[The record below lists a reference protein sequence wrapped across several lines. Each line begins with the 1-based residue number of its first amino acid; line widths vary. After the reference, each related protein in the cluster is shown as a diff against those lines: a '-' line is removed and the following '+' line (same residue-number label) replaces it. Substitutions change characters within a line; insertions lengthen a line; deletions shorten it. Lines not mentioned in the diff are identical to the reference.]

1 MSSGRVER
9 VLRSIGFKLTAWY
22 VAVFFL
28 SLASVAAVGEYFMA
42 RAVSSNEETRV
53 AARLQEYRVELES
66 GGIEGLSQAV
76 LARSGSDERDV
87 VVVSRDGRAVYESEP
102 AASKTVSRG
111 MGWRVAVTT
120 VTGDLELRIG
130 RVDTRERELLRQVRR
145 AAMTALAAALL
156 LGVVGGGVLTRRAL
170 RPVAQLTEVTESI
183 VRSGDLDAR
192 VPTRGT
198 GDDLDELATLFN
210 RMLARNE
217 ALVTGMRQALDNVAH
232 DLRTPLTR
240 VRASAELALKSP
252 EDAAAL
258 REAVADCVE
267 ESDRLLSMLR
277 TLMDVSAAETGVMH
291 LERAPVQLDHVAREV
306 VETYELVADEKGV
319 RIVSSLEPA
328 SVIGDA
334 VRLRQLVANLVD
346 NAVKYT
352 DASGLVEIRTRVTEG
367 YAEIEVRDS
376 GVGIPAED
384 LPHIYERLYRGD
396 RSRSQPGLG
405 LGLSFV
411 KAISEAHGGAVSVAS
426 APDHGSTFTVRL
438 PVAGPAV

>member
-1 MSSGRVER
+1 
-9 VLRSIGFKLTAWY
+9 
-22 VAVFFL
+22 
-28 SLASVAAVGEYFMA
+28 
-42 RAVSSNEETRV
+42 
-53 AARLQEYRVELES
+53 
-66 GGIEGLSQAV
+66 
-76 LARSGSDERDV
+76 
-87 VVVSRDGRAVYESEP
+87 
-102 AASKTVSRG
+102 

-367 YAEIEVRDS
+367 YAEIEIRDS